1 MSKHNIFFIKS
12 IIFALIICF
21 IGTLFPMTTT
31 INAHEKVDRDYEIS
45 ADSDSDNPRL
55 DKCNVLKY
63 VDDQAFLSNGFVKR
77 IPEDEDLNSYVF
89 EREDGSRNLYMFS
102 EDVKFETSDGT
113 VIEKDIS
120 LQRYSDGYVTK
131 QNNIHLFL
139 PDHYPDGVR
148 LSFENEELV
157 FLPLSSN
164 SDTIAYD
171 YIDKISYQGAFGCNT
186 ELVYTPTLSGVKQ
199 DIVLNDYEGV
209 NRFCYVVQ
217 SETLKPFSEDS
228 DIFFAD
234 SYDAEYRFVLGPVYI
249 YDSEGRFTSGEL
261 DVEQIGN
268 NEWIITITAPMAFL
282 ESEATVFP
290 VTIDPTISVQ
300 ASISSAYIEDVAIL
314 SGLGNT
320 ATGAWS
326 TVYTGFLSEA
336 TGISRTLVRLP
347 GLINNSTYS
356 SIPSALITS
365 AKFCVYEQTTAG
377 TGTVSLYNYVGTSWT
392 ENGATWNNVSYNGYS
407 SLFDT
412 QTPVGGTLVEF
423 NITNLVKGWKNG
435 TYSSASGFMLRK
447 QNEGDG
453 VNYHT
458 FYSSESSYSS
468 YRPYVEVSYTPILI
482 NLSKTAI
489 DEGESMPL
497 FATVPSGAT
506 LSWSNSGN
514 NPNISVDSGGIVTG
528 LKACTSPCTITATIV
543 FQGNVYS
550 ATAQLY
556 VKIPNGTYF
565 LKNKSSER
573 YADATGYSNGDEV
586 LRWSLHGANNQRWEI
601 SYISNGLYSIKN
613 KMSNKYLGVE
623 AINSTTAITRQ
634 YSGIW
639 DATKWYIAKTSSGAY
654 RLYAKGN
661 LTYGFVI
668 GAASNSNNTI
678 VNMTYTNNSDYKDEW
693 ILERML
699 PTNGYEITYS
709 PGNWTGYV
717 ENCCNCYAYALNNQV
732 YPGTNLLWYK
742 QQMGYYKGANY
753 MYSTLQENNIF
764 NAVNNDYAKYNET
777 FNTNL
782 IFQRIGRYETC
793 PAGSYKVALVA
804 SNDDYHWYRQ
814 DADGLWSHK
823 RGLSSVK
830 RTDESTNQKLI
841 IDPYIADRGNYTV
854 FLGYYAVSP
863 WNEFL
868 NTNDTVYCYYYG
880 AIIQYDDLMNL
891 LNSKGLLQEKS
902 YSSNEIRLNTRVSA
916 NVLVQYERLGD

>member
-55 DKCNVLKY
+55 DKCNILKY

-113 VIEKDIS
+113 VLEKDIS
-120 LQRYSDGYVTK
+120 LQRYSNGYVTK

-139 PDHYPDGVR
+139 PDHYTDGVR

-209 NRFCYVVQ
+209 NRFCYVVH
-217 SETLKPFSEDS
+217 SETLKPFTEDS
-228 DIFFAD
+228 CIFFAD
-234 SYDAEYRFVLGPVYI
+234 SYNAEYRFVLGSVYI

-482 NLSKTAI
+482 NLTKTAI

-497 FATVPSGAT
+497 FATIPSGAT

-543 FQGNVYS
+543 FQGNSYS
-550 ATAQLY
+550 ATAQVY
-556 VKIPNGTYF
+556 VKIPDGTYF
-565 LKNKSSER
+565 LKNKSSGR
-573 YADATGYSNGDEV
+573 FADATGYSNGDEV
-586 LRWSLHGANNQRWEI
+586 LRWSFHGANNQRWEI

-634 YSGIW
+634 YTSLG
-639 DATKWYIAKTSSGAY
+639 DSTKWYIAKTSSGAY

-661 LTYGFVI
+661 LTYGYVI
-668 GAASNSNNTI
+668 GSSPNSNTTI

-693 ILERML
+693 I
-699 PTNGYEITYS
+699 
-709 PGNWTGYV
+709 V
-717 ENCCNCYAYALNNQV
+717 ENVQSFVYKSYNARIYYDSSISISSTEINTIYDNATASFVSYFNLEFSRSSTAYSSSLNCDSSCHATSSTSICTSKCAALASCNSAHHRGASRLINELTSNSYYTYRLVGYAL
-732 YPGTNLLWYK
+732 
-742 QQMGYYKGANY
+742 
-753 MYSTLQENNIF
+753 
-764 NAVNNDYAKYNET
+764 
-777 FNTNL
+777 
-782 IFQRIGRYETC
+782 
-793 PAGSYKVALVA
+793 
-804 SNDDYHWYRQ
+804 
-814 DADGLWSHK
+814 
-823 RGLSSVK
+823 
-830 RTDESTNQKLI
+830 
-841 IDPYIADRGNYTV
+841 
-854 FLGYYAVSP
+854 
-863 WNEFL
+863 
-868 NTNDTVYCYYYG
+868 CYYDG
-880 AIIQYDDLMNL
+880 THDEVVGLGNVNGKNAISSYITSPDITRSIQHELTHNL
-891 LNSKGLLQEKS
+891 GGTHNDCTTGQQCVLKGNFNCWCDHCKQCIKNN
-902 YSSNEIRLNTRVSA
+902 Y
-916 NVLVQYERLGD
+916 

>member
-21 IGTLFPMTTT
+21 IGTLFPMTTP

-55 DKCNVLKY
+55 DKCNILKY

-113 VIEKDIS
+113 VLEKDIS

-261 DVEQIGN
+261 DVEQTGN
-268 NEWIITITAPMAFL
+268 NSWIIAVTAPTDFL
-282 ESEATVFP
+282 ELETTVYP

-482 NLSKTAI
+482 NL
-489 DEGESMPL
+489 
-497 FATVPSGAT
+497 
-506 LSWSNSGN
+506 
-514 NPNISVDSGGIVTG
+514 
-528 LKACTSPCTITATIV
+528 
-543 FQGNVYS
+543 
-550 ATAQLY
+550 QLEQF
-556 VKIPNGTYF
+556 G
-565 LKNKSSER
+565 
-573 YADATGYSNGDEV
+573 
-586 LRWSLHGANNQRWEI
+586 
-601 SYISNGLYSIKN
+601 
-613 KMSNKYLGVE
+613 
-623 AINSTTAITRQ
+623 
-634 YSGIW
+634 
-639 DATKWYIAKTSSGAY
+639 
-654 RLYAKGN
+654 
-661 LTYGFVI
+661 
-668 GAASNSNNTI
+668 
-678 VNMTYTNNSDYKDEW
+678 
-693 ILERML
+693 
-699 PTNGYEITYS
+699 
-709 PGNWTGYV
+709 
-717 ENCCNCYAYALNNQV
+717 
-732 YPGTNLLWYK
+732 
-742 QQMGYYKGANY
+742 
-753 MYSTLQENNIF
+753 
-764 NAVNNDYAKYNET
+764 
-777 FNTNL
+777 
-782 IFQRIGRYETC
+782 
-793 PAGSYKVALVA
+793 
-804 SNDDYHWYRQ
+804 
-814 DADGLWSHK
+814 
-823 RGLSSVK
+823 
-830 RTDESTNQKLI
+830 
-841 IDPYIADRGNYTV
+841 
-854 FLGYYAVSP
+854 
-863 WNEFL
+863 
-868 NTNDTVYCYYYG
+868 
-880 AIIQYDDLMNL
+880 
-891 LNSKGLLQEKS
+891 
-902 YSSNEIRLNTRVSA
+902 
-916 NVLVQYERLGD
+916 